1 MLLLILYKLKI
12 DITLLGHTTPI
23 RSLVAFHNGSLV
35 SGGFREILF
44 WDTKSGRQIKKLAGH
59 DAPTFSLAVLQDGS
73 LAIGSFKEI
82 FIWNTEKN
90 QLIKT
95 LIGHTNEV
103 TSMVSLKNGYFASC
117 SGSDIFIW
125 DIKNWK
131 IIRMLKD
138 KNISSN
144 KFLFYSLVVLNN
156 GNLASAGRHTKIQ
169 IWNTTTGDIK
179 RILYGHVQ
187 WVYSL
192 AVLHDGNLASGSYDK
207 TIRIWNTNTG
217 ERLNTLIGHT
227 SEIRSLAVTTE
238 GSLASIGLTY
248 RAPQEILIWDT
259 RTSQMIEKITGY
271 TYSPPK
277 LYALEDGRLAYT
289 SFNFTISIIYVT
301 NYSNINNSTTKNTI
315 KKLTTKTVDNIDLFL
330 QTLQQK
336 QWKVGSLLFG
346 RND

>member
-82 FIWNTEKN
+82 FIWNTVKN
-90 QLIKT
+90 QLIKA

-138 KNISSN
+138 QYIS
-144 KFLFYSLVVLNN
+144 
-156 GNLASAGRHTKIQ
+156 
-169 IWNTTTGDIK
+169 
-179 RILYGHVQ
+179 
-187 WVYSL
+187 
-192 AVLHDGNLASGSYDK
+192 SGSYDK

-217 ERLNTLIGHT
+217 EILNTLIGHT

-238 GSLASIGLTY
+238 GSLASIGLTH
-248 RAPQEILIWDT
+248 RAMQEILIWDT

-271 TYSPPK
+271 TDSPPK

-289 SFNFTISIIYVT
+289 SFNRTISIIYVT
-301 NYSNINNSTTKNTI
+301 NYSNINNSTTK
-315 KKLTTKTVDNIDLFL
+315 KT
-330 QTLQQK
+330 Q
-336 QWKVGSLLFG
+336 
-346 RND
+346 